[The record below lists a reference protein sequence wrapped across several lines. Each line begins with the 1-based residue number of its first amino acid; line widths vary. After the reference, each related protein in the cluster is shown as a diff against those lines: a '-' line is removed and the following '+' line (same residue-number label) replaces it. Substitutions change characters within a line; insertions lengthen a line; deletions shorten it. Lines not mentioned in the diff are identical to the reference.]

1 MKLITLKCPNCG
13 AALDAEAEFN
23 SVIHCDKCRYD
34 IFVERG
40 EAELA
45 PLKPLPKKEP
55 SDWDIFWER
64 IFKGD
69 YYDIDE
75 VKRENSSRH

>member
-1 MKLITLKCPNCG
+1 MRLITLKCPNCG
-13 AALDAEAEFN
+13 APLDADAERN
-23 SVIHCDKCRYD
+23 DVIRCRNCRYD

-40 EAELA
+40 KAETA

-75 VKRENSSRH
+75 VKGYKC